1 MPELPDVEGYR
12 LVLTAQLPGR
22 QVHRVRVL
30 DAAVLR
36 NVSADM
42 FRDRVTGARFGA
54 IGRHGKW
61 LMLSTDGP
69 LLLLHSG
76 MTGRPYF
83 VEVNCTLHEQAQ
95 RNDRL
100 IIVTDHGELRYAD
113 LRKLGGVWI
122 LDSNTE
128 IPDVTGAQG
137 PDALA
142 ISATDFRAALHARRG
157 ALKPTLMNQQVIAG
171 LGNML
176 SDEVCWRARL
186 HPARPV
192 NSLGDDDLR
201 NLHRI
206 LRQMLRAAVK
216 SRQIPRTSAWLSSV
230 RDRKPAPCPRCGTQL
245 QHSHI
250 GGRTSIWCPHCQPVP
265 ATDDRRSRRHRA

>member
-12 LVLTAQLPGR
+12 IALAAQLPGR
-22 QVHRVRVL
+22 QVHGVRVL

-36 NVSADM
+36 NVSAEV
-42 FRDRVTGARFGA
+42 FRDRVTGARFDA
-54 IGRHGKW
+54 IRRHGKW

-69 LLLLHSG
+69 TLLVHNA

-83 VEVNCTLHEQAQ
+83 VEAGGSLPGETD

-100 IIVTDHGELRYAD
+100 ILTTDNGELRYAD

-122 LDSNTE
+122 LDSAADVAE
-128 IPDVTGAQG
+128 VTGVQG
-137 PDALA
+137 PDALT
-142 ISATDFRAALHARRG
+142 ISATDFRAVLRARRG
-157 ALKPTLMNQQVIAG
+157 ALKSTLMNQQVIAG

-192 NSLGDDDLR
+192 SSLGDDDLR
-201 NLHRI
+201 EVHQV
-206 LRQMLRAAVK
+206 LRTTLRAAVR
-216 SRQIPRTSAWLSSV
+216 SRRIPRTATWLSSV
-230 RDRKPAPCPRCGTQL
+230 RDRRAPPCPRCGTVL
-245 QHSHI
+245 RHSHL
-250 GGRTSIWCPHCQPVP
+250 GGRTSIWCPRCQPAP
-265 ATDDRRSRRHRA
+265 GTDQA